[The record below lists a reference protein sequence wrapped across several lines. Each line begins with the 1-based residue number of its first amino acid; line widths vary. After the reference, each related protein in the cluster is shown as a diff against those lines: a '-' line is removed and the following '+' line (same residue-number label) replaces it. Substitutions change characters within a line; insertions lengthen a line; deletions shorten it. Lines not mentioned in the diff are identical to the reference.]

1 MHGMLAGG
9 PSRVQCGLCLWWCP
23 FWFLQLSSSSMVSRS
38 MFFWLLFLLNIY
50 SEWFFI
56 AKQRGGSLQVWAGA
70 SNLSSIAWLKGT
82 CSCSAYLLRVLDS
95 QPQIW
100 ETKLCCV
107 ATMQERLQDLVLGK
121 CTSGLTFL
129 FLFPLFSWFHLQSM
143 RQCLLF
149 DNKMSFPDLSS
160 DYVFCRIFL
169 VIQLLSIVNFVYYWN
184 EDWLSE
190 KKERNW

>member
-1 MHGMLAGG
+1 
-9 PSRVQCGLCLWWCP
+9 LWWCP
-23 FWFLQLSSSSMVSRS
+23 FWFLQLLSSSMVSCS
-38 MFFWLLFLLNIY
+38 MFFWLLFTEYLLRMILHCKAERRIIASMSW
-50 SEWFFI
+50 SEE
-56 AKQRGGSLQVWAGA
+56 S
-70 SNLSSIAWLKGT
+70 SSIGWLKCT
-82 CSCSAYLLRVLDS
+82 CSCSAYLLWVLDS
-95 QPQIW
+95 QQQIW
-100 ETKLCCV
+100 EPKLCCV

-121 CTSGLTFL
+121 CTSGLTSL
-129 FLFPLFSWFHLQSM
+129 FLFPPFSWFHLQSM

-149 DNKMSFPDLSS
+149 DDKMSFPDLSS